1 MEQHMNIAE
10 LGFLHFFYISFL
22 FFSGIEFDLLIVEN
36 ATCGVMEKL
45 YARFSM
51 VVVAYQKS
59 LQSVPVTCSLM
70 LKYCLLMVCQ
80 HPLLVLY
87 AFLVIPVCG
96 S

>member
-1 MEQHMNIAE
+1 MNIAE
-10 LGFLHFFYISFL
+10 LGLLHFFYSSFL
-22 FFSGIEFDLLIVEN
+22 FFLGIEFDLLIVEN
-36 ATCGVMEKL
+36 PTCGVMEKL

-59 LQSVPVTCSLM
+59 LQNVPVTCSLM
-70 LKYCLLMVCQ
+70 LKYFLHMVCQ
-80 HPLLVLY
+80 YPLLVLY